1 VDRLPAMNAARAL
14 SPATASLG
22 SVLES
27 HRSQAHRP
35 RLRQSIDPGLP
46 SPLRLIM
53 PLWLPSHY
61 SAEPDLL
68 CAGIR

>member
-1 VDRLPAMNAARAL
+1 LSRIGLRL
-14 SPATASLG
+14 TA
-22 SVLES
+22 
-27 HRSQAHRP
+27 
-35 RLRQSIDPGLP
+35 RLRQQIDPGLP

-68 CAGIR
+68 CTGIR